1 MEVPPPISLCTPS
14 SLPSHVDENR
24 LQLWPFPTAVSP
36 SPIHSGGQ
44 CELFCYF
51 VWVHLGMKP
60 VSKSSFLQRI
70 PRGNGGQGPTSD
82 PLVAAQPRGPTVVV
96 HSPAPAIGVHSIA
109 LPTLPT
115 HRMCE
120 VAAILRRVT
129 SPFPVSPR
137 PLLTSVPSRM
147 HFGTK
152 PGDHVSCAFFF
163 CSAWCFVSGRER
175 PPPTVRLGLPSPQF
189 CTPPSLCPLILSC
202 LYLIWP
208 DPHFFAPL
216 ASKRLRFKS
225 FVMSSVP
232 PTFPFALWIGVSCF
246 TCQSALF
253 FLSSP

>member
-1 MEVPPPISLCTPS
+1 MEVPPPPISLCTPS

-36 SPIHSGGQ
+36 SPIHS
-44 CELFCYF
+44 
-51 VWVHLGMKP
+51 
-60 VSKSSFLQRI
+60 
-70 PRGNGGQGPTSD
+70 
-82 PLVAAQPRGPTVVV
+82 
-96 HSPAPAIGVHSIA
+96 
-109 LPTLPT
+109 
-115 HRMCE
+115 MCE

-163 CSAWCFVSGRER
+163 RSAWCFVSGRER

>member
-1 MEVPPPISLCTPS
+1 VRRRLVRPFGQCVPPSQLTLQSLGSDAFSRQLQWRFPISLCTPS

-36 SPIHSGGQ
+36 SPIHS
-44 CELFCYF
+44 
-51 VWVHLGMKP
+51 
-60 VSKSSFLQRI
+60 
-70 PRGNGGQGPTSD
+70 
-82 PLVAAQPRGPTVVV
+82 
-96 HSPAPAIGVHSIA
+96 
-109 LPTLPT
+109 
-115 HRMCE
+115 MCE

-208 DPHFFAPL
+208 DPHFFLPL
-216 ASKRLRFKS
+216 WRPNG
-225 FVMSSVP
+225 SVSNP
-232 PTFPFALWIGVSCF
+232 
-246 TCQSALF
+246 
-253 FLSSP
+253 LS